1 MSLKIKRNFSP
12 NNYAT
17 GNWLLIS
24 NTLRVRQFSIG
35 YPGRGVLEP
44 QVSTKSDKINRVSI
58 DANKRCC
65 MLDLT
70 THTNLSY
77 QAGSGILHG
86 IVNGTSCRQRPPRC
100 TKNKIK
106 TALIKTANI
115 SFFSWFVYHIC
126 IYRMVILHGC
136 MAGAPHTVWFSTN
149 ENR

>member
-1 MSLKIKRNFSP
+1 MLTFANHVVKNKRNFSP
-12 NNYAT
+12 KYALERVLT
-17 GNWLLIS
+17 PNILRVCLS
-24 NTLRVRQFSIG
+24 NTPERSSTRTASV
-35 YPGRGVLEP
+35 
-44 QVSTKSDKINRVSI
+44 TKSDRINRVSI

-115 SFFSWFVYHIC
+115 SFFS
-126 IYRMVILHGC
+126 
-136 MAGAPHTVWFSTN
+136 
-149 ENR
+149 

>member
-1 MSLKIKRNFSP
+1 MEQSP
-12 NNYAT
+12 DSQRFKKVCLSALPPAT
-17 GNWLLIS
+17 WGK
-24 NTLRVRQFSIG
+24 NTRTANT
-35 YPGRGVLEP
+35 
-44 QVSTKSDKINRVSI
+44 TKSDKINRVSI

-115 SFFSWFVYHIC
+115 FLFS
-126 IYRMVILHGC
+126 
-136 MAGAPHTVWFSTN
+136 
-149 ENR
+149 